1 MKIKKLDDALNYLIR
16 ELNSM
21 ISIEESSLELN
32 DSISNKIVIYS
43 FITLGIMIV
52 LGILETYFVKEYLER
67 KKYI

>member
-21 ISIEESSLELN
+21 ISIEESSLALN